1 MKVCFTIPE
10 ETLDAA
16 VAIFSMKW
24 KKAEDKNKLK
34 EALVKAK
41 QADVVEIPADLLAG
55 DGGEDADAMY
65 FTFAFAALATFLK
78 DE

>member
-1 MKVCFTIPE
+1 MKVSFVIPE

-24 KKAEDKNKLK
+24 KNAEDKNKLK